1 MDQGSHFDWGNEI
14 QGHLLS
20 ASSYGFV
27 IGNVLGGPICGYFGG
42 KKSMAVTLALTG
54 MSQIASP
61 LASATSYWLLFIC
74 QLVTGMCVSSFYF
87 LRSKAGH
94 VQKSCLPNVF
104 QFLPYCVNSVLM
116 PKWIPLQERSRAGT
130 VAIIGAFK

>member
-1 MDQGSHFDWGNEI
+1 MTAFHWKGMTNQEIATSVCLANKTAGPSIIIDEVLPMDQGSHFDWGNEI

-61 LASATSYWLLFIC
+61 FASATSYWLLFIC
-74 QLVTGMCVSSFYF
+74 QLVSGMCVRSFYEIY
-87 LRSKAGH
+87 
-94 VQKSCLPNVF
+94 SC
-104 QFLPYCVNSVLM
+104 
-116 PKWIPLQERSRAGT
+116 
-130 VAIIGAFK
+130 